1 MTVASPSVIE
11 TLQSAAPLVL
21 ARGNGWVAVNKPVG
35 ISVHES
41 SYTGPRDD
49 TLLRLLKREL
59 RVRQLHAV
67 HRLDTATSG
76 VLLLGR
82 DPESTAA
89 LAAQF
94 EARTVGKS
102 YLAVVRGYSP
112 EYVEVNVPLPGVE
125 PDSPRKPALTRL
137 RTLARVELPIKLEK
151 LPVARYSLV
160 RAEPET
166 GRYHQIRRHLKHLA
180 HPIVG
185 DVKYGKG
192 EHNRVFRQ
200 HYDVHRLLL
209 HAIRLSFND
218 PKTNERVE
226 VTAPLDAEYERAIRI
241 FSGLDRSTL

>member
-1 MTVASPSVIE
+1 
-11 TLQSAAPLVL
+11 
-21 ARGNGWVAVNKPVG
+21 
-35 ISVHES
+35 
-41 SYTGPRDD
+41 
-49 TLLRLLKREL
+49 
-59 RVRQLHAV
+59 
-67 HRLDTATSG
+67 
-76 VLLLGR
+76 
-82 DPESTAA
+82 
-89 LAAQF
+89 
-94 EARTVGKS
+94 
-102 YLAVVRGYSP
+102 
-112 EYVEVNVPLPGVE
+112 
-125 PDSPRKPALTRL
+125 
-137 RTLARVELPIKLEK
+137 LARVELPIKLEK